1 MLSNGID
8 GNWYTLE
15 GRSKIMPR
23 FELKAQKGV
32 FSVRSALKELINP
45 YYPSPCVPTQASR
58 LLSTP
63 RVPAMVQT
71 IISHVD

>member
-1 MLSNGID
+1 MLSTGID
-8 GNWYTLE
+8 GHWNTLE
-15 GRSKIMPR
+15 GRSNIMPR
-23 FELKAQKGV
+23 FEFKAQKGV

-45 YYPSPCVPTQASR
+45 YYPSPSVPIQASL
-58 LLSTP
+58 LLSMP